1 MSYKEETTSLRDIT
15 GNLQVYETPE
25 FSIVI
30 PYQEE
35 ARTVKTKPASK
46 KRTLELLADYF
57 STVEPDRFPVDVFER
72 HLLPPLSDA
81 RMAAVD
87 YGLLAAHAYH

>member
-1 MSYKEETTSLRDIT
+1 MSYKEETTSMRDIT

-57 STVEPDRFPVDVFER
+57 SYSIREMKAARKAAKLK
-72 HLLPPLSDA
+72 HLA
-81 RMAAVD
+81 
-87 YGLLAAHAYH
+87 